1 MMVARDGGGDA
12 RHGLRITRSIDR
24 VMKRF
29 SFSPRFW
36 FWPVAA
42 LAILSLHF
50 WFPETSTGTTHD
62 SYSPTAQG
70 QKAFYQLVAGH
81 PSNFVVARNRRP
93 LAALLSSLPTN
104 EVLCILGPERHPT
117 GEEWSAIIDWVRDG
131 GSLLYAAQGKKPLDI
146 LWSNLKY
153 EPKPE
158 QNDALEPKTSLL
170 QSQRLAWW
178 TDGKLEGSQGVTLVE
193 YDGTRQAVA
202 VHYGR
207 GKVVIVATPLPFS
220 NQLLTFGDNSVLA
233 MRLLESAGPPE
244 FVTFDE
250 SLNSSGTAKVV
261 GILFDPLL
269 RPVTIQILLVTILFG
284 WWHNRRFG
292 PLTPNAVSPRQN
304 IVEHTDMVGNLY
316 WKSQD
321 GHAVLKAYLRQL
333 TQMLRLKTFKG
344 NEDRVLE
351 PIARRSGRPISSLRK
366 DLQQAFQAVRSK
378 KAERRSAAKLI
389 RRLSLIRRDASV
401 RATAV
406 DGSKTSDQNAA
417 N

>member
-1 MMVARDGGGDA
+1 
-12 RHGLRITRSIDR
+12 
-24 VMKRF
+24 MKRF
-29 SFSPRFW
+29 QFSPRFW
-36 FWPVAA
+36 FWPAAA
-42 LAILSLHF
+42 LAVLSLHF

-70 QKAFYQLVAGH
+70 QKAFYRLVADH
-81 PSNFVVARNRRP
+81 PANFAVARNRRP
-93 LAALLSSLPTN
+93 LASLLSSFPID
-104 EVLCILGPERHPT
+104 EVLCLLGPERAPT
-117 GEEWSAIIDWVRDG
+117 TEEWTAIIDWVRNG

-146 LWSNLKY
+146 PWLNLKY
-153 EPKPE
+153 EPQSSP
-158 QNDALEPKTSLL
+158 NDSLEPKTQLL
-170 QSQRLAWW
+170 NSQRLAWW
-178 TDGKLEGSQGVTLVE
+178 TDGKLVGSQGVTLVD

-202 VHYGR
+202 VHFGR
-207 GKVVIVATPLPFS
+207 GKAVVVATPLPFS

-233 MRLLESAGPPE
+233 MRLLESAGAPE

-292 PLTPNAVSPRQN
+292 PLTPSAVSPRQN

-316 WKSQD
+316 WKSRD

-351 PIARRSGRPISSLRK
+351 PIARRSGRPVASLRK
-366 DLQQAFQAVRSK
+366 DLQSAFLAVRSK
-378 KAERRSAAKLI
+378 RVERRTAAKLI

-401 RATAV
+401 RKATV
-406 DGSKTSDQNAA
+406 DEDKN

>member
-1 MMVARDGGGDA
+1 MIGMQ
-12 RHGLRITRSIDR
+12 
-24 VMKRF
+24 RF
-29 SFSPRFW
+29 FFSPKFW
-36 FWPVAA
+36 FWPAAA
-42 LAILSLHF
+42 LLVLSLHF

-70 QKAFYQLVAGH
+70 QKAFYRLVAEH
-81 PSNFVVARNRRP
+81 PGNFVVARNRRP
-93 LAALLSSLPTN
+93 LTALLSSFPTDD
-104 EVLCILGPERHPT
+104 VLCLLGPERPPT
-117 GEEWSAIIDWVRDG
+117 AEEWTAIIDWVRNG

-146 LWSNLKY
+146 PWLNIKY
-153 EPKPE
+153 EPLKE
-158 QNDALEPKTSLL
+158 QDDALQPKTQLVN
-170 QSQRLAWW
+170 SQRLAWW
-178 TDGKLEGSQGVTLVE
+178 TDGKLDGSQGTTLVE

-202 VHYGR
+202 VQYGR
-207 GKVVIVATPLPFS
+207 GKAVVVATPLPFS

-233 MRLLESAGPPE
+233 MRLLESAGSPE

-269 RPVTIQILLVTILFG
+269 RPVTIQILLVTVLFG

-292 PLTPNAVSPRQN
+292 PLTPSAVSPRQN

-321 GHAVLKAYLRQL
+321 GHAVLRAYLRQL

-351 PIARRSGRPISSLRK
+351 PIARRSGRPVSSLRK
-366 DLQQAFQAVRSK
+366 DLQLAFQAVRSK
-378 KAERRSAAKLI
+378 HVERRSAAKLI
-389 RRLSLIRRDASV
+389 RRLALIR
-401 RATAV
+401 
-406 DGSKTSDQNAA
+406 QAA
-417 N
+417 HVTNQHQTPEQTITDHSA